1 MQSLRFFSFRRL
13 KKRLLRRLDT
23 MKKTMANLLW
33 VLVAVAGAWAYATLG
48 WHRGEHL
55 NSVYILIAAVCS
67 YVIGYRFYSKWLAAR
82 VLMLNDRRATPCE
95 VHDDGKDFVKTNKWI
110 VFGHHFAAISGP
122 GPLVGPVLA
131 AQFGYLP
138 GILWILIGVTLGGA
152 VQDFV
157 VLFASLRRDGKSLGQ
172 MVKEELNDG
181 AGYLALV
188 AILGILV
195 ILLAV
200 LALVVVK
207 ALAESPWGVFT
218 VGSTIPIAMFMGC
231 YLRFGRVG
239 KVVEASAIGVVG
251 LLLAVWGGKLVH
263 ASPELARWFGLRD
276 ITLAWTI
283 IVYGLA
289 ASVLP
294 VWLLLAPRDYLS
306 TFMKLGTIFAL
317 ALGIFVVLPELQMPA
332 ISRFVDGSGLVVAG
346 KIFPFCFITIACGA
360 ISGFHTLI
368 ASGTTPKMLTR
379 ESYAR
384 PVGYGAMCLESLVA
398 IMALI
403 AACTLEPGVYL
414 SMNVKGEAV
423 ATVAK
428 VSALGFPVTV
438 DQMNQLADQLGEKT
452 LFGRTGG
459 AATLAVGMAHIFSKA
474 VHGRWLDLWYHFAIM
489 FEALFILTTIDAGT
503 RVGRYLLQDVLGSL
517 WKPLGETK
525 NTGANVL
532 ASVLLVSGW
541 GYFLIQ
547 GVRDPLG
554 GVNSLWPL
562 FGIANQMLAAIG
574 LCFGTTIIL
583 KMTLL
588 PAAKAGRPV
597 LCTVQTSGQREHRAI
612 GPHSRPVE
620 HSGGEREPVTM
631 QDATVRVAAQSDDL
645 LSLPLSSKGGEGTV
659 DAASK
664 HRSVHQKRPALALVT
679 LIPLV
684 WLLAATGTA
693 GVEKIGHPDPRIGF
707 LAQARVLNEAAPA
720 LEGAV
725 AAAKAAGEAGA
736 IEQAE
741 AALHANRVLHFNNV
755 LDAVV
760 AAGFL
765 MLVSAIVVLSVREW
779 LLLLGRRK
787 PVVLH
792 ETEPVWL
799 PDYAVAESRPLHVA
813 GVAALTLA
821 LAKELSGEAEMGR
834 VRQAATLCEC
844 EHGKTGCPAEMNGSK
859 ARQMEARVY
868 LAVAERRFKGVKRC
882 C

>member
-1 MQSLRFFSFRRL
+1 
-13 KKRLLRRLDT
+13 
-23 MKKTMANLLW
+23 MKKVLANLWW
-33 VLVAVAGAWAYATLG
+33 VLVAVAGAWAYATVAF
-48 WHRGEHL
+48 HRGEPL
-55 NSVYILIAAVCS
+55 NSAYILTAALCT
-67 YVIGYRFYSKWLAAR
+67 YAIGYRFYSKWLATR
-82 VLMLNDRRATPCE
+82 VLMLDDRRATPCE

-110 VFGHHFAAISGP
+110 VFGHHFAAIAGP

-138 GILWILIGVTLGGA
+138 GTLWILIGVVLGGA

-172 MVKEELNDG
+172 MVKEELNTTAG
-181 AGYLALV
+181 ALALV
-188 AILGILV
+188 AILGILT

-218 VGSTIPIAMFMGC
+218 VGATIPIAMFMGC

-239 KVVEASAIGVVG
+239 KVLEASAIGVVC
-251 LLLAVWGGKLVH
+251 LLLAVWGGKLVYGN
-263 ASPELARWFGLRD
+263 PEWARWFGLRD

-283 IVYGLA
+283 IIYGLA

-317 ALGIFVVLPELQMPA
+317 ALGIFVVLPQLEMPPLT
-332 ISRFVDGSGLVVAG
+332 RFVDGSGLVVAG

-368 ASGTTPKMLTR
+368 ASGTTPKLITR

-384 PVGYGAMCLESLVA
+384 PIGYGAMCLESLVA

-414 SMNVKGEAV
+414 SMNVKGEAA

-428 VSALGFPVTV
+428 VSALGFPVTT
-438 DQMNQLADQLGEKT
+438 QHMQELATQLGEKT

-474 VHGRWLDLWYHFAIM
+474 VKGRWLDLWYHFAIM

-503 RVGRYLLQDVLGSL
+503 RVGRYLLQDTLGHL
-517 WKPLGETK
+517 WKPLGETR
-525 NTGANVL
+525 NISANVL
-532 ASVLLVSGW
+532 ASVLLVCGW
-541 GYFLIQ
+541 GFFLVQ

-574 LCFGTTIIL
+574 LCLGTTIIL
-583 KMTLL
+583 KMSLRSGANGEAQASGARRPAFALITLL
-588 PAAKAGRPV
+588 P
-597 LCTVQTSGQREHRAI
+597 
-612 GPHSRPVE
+612 
-620 HSGGEREPVTM
+620 
-631 QDATVRVAAQSDDL
+631 
-645 LSLPLSSKGGEGTV
+645 
-659 DAASK
+659 
-664 HRSVHQKRPALALVT
+664 LA
-679 LIPLV
+679 
-684 WLLAATGTA
+684 WLLAATMTA
-693 GVEKIGHPDPRIGF
+693 GAQKIGHSDPRIGF
-707 LAQARVLNEAAPA
+707 LAQAAVLNDQLPA
-720 LEGAV
+720 LEQAV
-725 AAAKAAGEAGA
+725 TAAKAAGDAGA

-741 AALHANRVLHFNNV
+741 RAFHTNRVLHFNNV

-760 AAGFL
+760 AGVFVV
-765 MLVSAIVVLSVREW
+765 LVTAIVALSVREW
-779 LLLLGRRK
+779 VLLLRRRK
-787 PVVLH
+787 PAVLF

-799 PDYAVAESRPLHVA
+799 PDYAVAEARPLRVA
-813 GVAALTLA
+813 GAAALAFA
-821 LAKELSGEAEMGR
+821 LAKELSGEAEMDR
-834 VRQAATLCEC
+834 
-844 EHGKTGCPAEMNGSK
+844 
-859 ARQMEARVY
+859 ARQSTVVCQCAHTAESHPAAINGTQARQETVRVY
-868 LAVAERRFKGVKRC
+868 LEMAERKFKGVKRC

>member
-1 MQSLRFFSFRRL
+1 M
-13 KKRLLRRLDT
+13 
-23 MKKTMANLLW
+23 MKKTMANLWWL
-33 VLVAVAGAWAYATLG
+33 LVAVAGAWAYATLA
-48 WHRGEHL
+48 WHRGEAL
-55 NSVYILIAAVCS
+55 NSVYILIAALCS
-67 YVIGYRFYSKWLAAR
+67 YAIGYRFYSKWLATR
-82 VLMLNDRRATPCE
+82 VLMLDDRRATPCE

-138 GILWILIGVTLGGA
+138 GTLWILIGVTLGGA

-157 VLFASLRRDGKSLGQ
+157 VLFASLRRNGKSLGQ
-172 MVKEELNDG
+172 MVKEELNSG

-188 AILGILV
+188 AILGIII

-218 VGSTIPIAMFMGC
+218 VGATIPIAMFMGC

-239 KVVEASAIGVVG
+239 KVMEASAIGVVC
-251 LLLAVWGGKLVH
+251 LLLAVWGGKQVY

-276 ITLAWTI
+276 ITLAWAI

-317 ALGIFVVLPELQMPA
+317 VLGIFVVLPQLQMPA
-332 ISRFVDGSGLVVAG
+332 LSRFADGSGLVVAG
-346 KIFPFCFITIACGA
+346 KIFPFCFITIACGS

-414 SMNVKGEAV
+414 SMNVKGEAA

-428 VSALGFPVTV
+428 VTALGFPVTA
-438 DQMNQLADQLGEKT
+438 DCMSQLANQVGEKT

-459 AATLAVGMAHIFSKA
+459 AATLAVGMAHIFSKT

-503 RVGRYLLQDVLGSL
+503 RVGRYLLQDVLGNL
-517 WKPLGETK
+517 WKPLGETT
-525 NTGANVL
+525 NTRANVL
-532 ASVLLVSGW
+532 ASLLLVSGW

-574 LCFGTTIIL
+574 LCLGTTIIL
-583 KMTLL
+583 KMNLQ
-588 PAAKAGRPV
+588 PDADRKSK
-597 LCTVQTSGQREHRAI
+597 VQS
-612 GPHSRPVE
+612 PK
-620 HSGGEREPVTM
+620 
-631 QDATVRVAAQSDDL
+631 
-645 LSLPLSSKGGEGTV
+645 SKVG
-659 DAASK
+659 
-664 HRSVHQKRPALALVT
+664 RPALALIT
-679 LIPLV
+679 LVPLV
-684 WLLAATGTA
+684 WLLAVTMTA
-693 GVEKIGHPDPRIGF
+693 GGEKIWHPDPRIGF
-707 LAQARVLNEAAPA
+707 LAQAKVLREEAPA
-720 LEGAV
+720 LERAV
-725 AAAKAAGEAGA
+725 KAGGEIEAS
-736 IEQAE
+736 EQAE
-741 AALHANRVLHFNNV
+741 QALHKNRVQRFNNE

-760 AAGFL
+760 AGAFL
-765 MLVSAIVVLSVREW
+765 VLVSAIVVLSVYEW
-779 LLLLGRRK
+779 ALLLARRK
-787 PVVLH
+787 PAVLC

-799 PDYAVAESRPLHVA
+799 PDYAVAESRTPRVA
-813 GVAALTLA
+813 GVAALTFA
-821 LAKELSGEAEMGR
+821 LAKELSGEAEMDR
-834 VRQAATLCEC
+834 ARQAATLCEC
-844 EHGKTGCPAEMNGSK
+844 ELAKAGCPAELNASQ
-859 ARQMEARVY
+859 ARQADARVY
-868 LAVAERRFKGVKRC
+868 LAMAERRFKGVKRC